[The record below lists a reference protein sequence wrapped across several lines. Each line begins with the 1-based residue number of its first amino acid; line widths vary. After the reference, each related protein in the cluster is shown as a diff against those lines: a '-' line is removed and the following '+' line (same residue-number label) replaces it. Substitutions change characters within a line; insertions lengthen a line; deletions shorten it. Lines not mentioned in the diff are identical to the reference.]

1 MGSILFVLILL
12 ALIVG
17 VILCAVKLHKIPKDT
32 IENRNKRVPYIVT
45 MVICIIFFVLLI
57 AAGGLIFWIGYNIAV
72 HGM

>member
-1 MGSILFVLILL
+1 MGSIIFILILG
-12 ALIVG
+12 ALIFG
-17 VILCAVKLHKIPKDT
+17 VIFSAVKLHGIPKDSV
-32 IENRNKRVPYIVT
+32 ENRNKRTPYIVL